1 MHFLTL
7 IVLFEYFAEVN
18 TFVVSIVSKKIH
30 VSESNKETRVGYN
43 ALGGKPLKNM
53 FFFYFLSPRARH
65 NNNNTIVSRQCRP
78 VIIDYPPSRVTRLRH
93 LMFRARTGSELARPK
108 SFHISSAASSLL
120 SKSMFV

>member
-53 FFFYFLSPRARH
+53 FFFIFSLLEPDI
-65 NNNNTIVSRQCRP
+65 TI
-78 VIIDYPPSRVTRLRH
+78 ITRLCH
-93 LMFRARTGSELARPK
+93 
-108 SFHISSAASSLL
+108 AS
-120 SKSMFV
+120 VAP